1 MKLRFGLLLILL
13 AIAPG
18 VSLRGQTVPS
28 NSQMTVKLLAPLST
42 KSNKAGD
49 KISAQVIDPAAFK
62 GDIVGG
68 EVKKVKNGGKINGKS
83 VLNFTFETLYHHG
96 QVIPVDSSVL
106 SVANSRGQENVDEEG
121 QVIKKKNNIGKV
133 ALGTA
138 LGAGLG
144 AILGGGKGA
153 AIGAGAGLAGSLI
166 LIETATKGP
175 SIDFAPGSEFVLSV
189 KERPAG
195 SAPVR

>member
-1 MKLRFGLLLILL
+1 MKLRYGLFFAVL
-13 AIAPG
+13 AVASAA
-18 VSLRGQTVPS
+18 SLCGQTVAP
-28 NSQMTVKLLAPLST
+28 NSQLTVKLLAPLST
-42 KSNKAGD
+42 KTNKAGD
-49 KISAQVIDPAAFK
+49 KISAQVIDPSVFK

-83 VLNFTFETLYHHG
+83 VLNFTFDTLYHKG
-96 QVIPVDSSVL
+96 VNIPIESSVL
-106 SVANSRGQENVDEEG
+106 SVTNSRGQENVDEEG
-121 QVIKKKNNIGKV
+121 EVVKKKNNVGKV

-166 LIETATKGP
+166 LVEATVKGP

-189 KERPAG
+189 KERMS
-195 SAPVR
+195 SAHSH